1 MSITRLPVSGNT
13 TNLRW
18 GQRAQLFDELFEMHN
33 RLGLRRYQELETKM
47 FSSADREHIDSVLK
61 ELRTMLF
68 YQTAAETA
76 LFGHL
81 KFFDPTL
88 APDHR
93 DNYYMEREW
102 RISGRLRFTIGDIQH
117 VFVPPEYMPRL
128 VAEFPELGAAVTAL
142 SAGQPRAGPVDRA
155 RSPQVQT
162 CRNES

>member
-1 MSITRLPVSGNT
+1 
-13 TNLRW
+13 
-18 GQRAQLFDELFEMHN
+18 LFDELFEMHN